1 MPLDVTQIEQLQEAI
16 KDAFTPGELEQLLL
30 FKCSEKELAD
40 YRTDND
46 TYPSAIL
53 KVIQAAEREG
63 WTADLLSAIAE
74 ERPLREDIQILIAQL
89 RAQVEGSAGS
99 EEAAS
104 PAASEPSAPPVRADT
119 TGWLIR
125 ALRDPIWQG
134 IAGIIA
140 LIALVVAVLG
150 MGVPAA
156 VVARLQTTPT
166 SAPALLPTRTSALTL
181 APASAVASATMP
193 IPSPAMTPTPI
204 SSPVITPTP
213 IPSPTAMPTPTPTCP
228 SIQRSCLRLVL
239 ATDPNHLACS
249 TENPLVIHIEPED
262 IRNMTDLQ
270 GYAADSEGKA
280 LTSGADRCTCEWQG
294 KIEAAPL
301 APVSSSQD
309 CGFSIGRSDGAPLDD
324 VRSIYL
330 RLAVDQ
336 QSRDYLVTVSTPATR

>member
-63 WTADLLSAIAE
+63 WTADLLRAIAE
-74 ERPLREDIQILIAQL
+74 ERPLREDIQALVAQL
-89 RAQVEGSAGS
+89 LAQVEATADS

-104 PAASEPSAPPVRADT
+104 RAAPEPSAPAVGA
-119 TGWLIR
+119 GKFSWLIR

-140 LIALVVAVLG
+140 LIALIVAVIG

-156 VVARLQTTPT
+156 VVARLQATPT
-166 SAPALLPTRTSALTL
+166 SSAALLLTPAFAPTL
-181 APASAVASATMP
+181 APASAVPSATMP
-193 IPSPAMTPTPI
+193 TPLPSPAATPTPV
-204 SSPVITPTP
+204 PN
-213 IPSPTAMPTPTPTCP
+213 PTAFPTPTPMCP
-228 SIQRSCLRLVL
+228 SIQESCLRLVL
-239 ATDPNHLACS
+239 ATDPNHLTCS
-249 TENPLVIHIEPED
+249 TGNPLVIQIDPED

-270 GYAADSEGKA
+270 GYAADSEGQA
-280 LTSGADRCTCEWQG
+280 LTSGAAGCACEWQG
-294 KIEAAPL
+294 KIEATPL
-301 APVSSSQD
+301 APVSSSHD
-309 CGFSIGRSDGAPLDD
+309 CGFFIGRADGAPLDD
-324 VRSIYL
+324 VRSILL
-330 RLAVDQ
+330 RLTLDQ
-336 QSRDYLVTVSTPATR
+336 QSRDYLITVSTPATR

>member
-63 WTADLLSAIAE
+63 WTADLLRAIAE
-74 ERPLREDIQILIAQL
+74 ERPLREDIQTLVAQL
-89 RAQVEGSAGS
+89 RTQVEGSAGS

-104 PAASEPSAPPVRADT
+104 PAASEPSTPPIRADA

-140 LIALVVAVLG
+140 LIALVLAVIG

-156 VVARLQTTPT
+156 VVARLQATPT
-166 SAPALLPTRTSALTL
+166 SAVALLPTRTSTPTL
-181 APASAVASATMP
+181 APVSTVASATVP
-193 IPSPAMTPTPI
+193 IPSPA
-204 SSPVITPTP
+204 ITPTP
-213 IPSPTAMPTPTPTCP
+213 IPSPTAMPTPTPTPTCP
-228 SIQRSCLRLVL
+228 NIQRSCLRLVL
-239 ATDPNHLACS
+239 ATDPNHLTCS
-249 TENPLVIHIEPED
+249 AENPLVIHIEPED

-280 LTSGADRCTCEWQG
+280 LTSGADRCACEWQG

-301 APVSSSQD
+301 APASPSQD

-330 RLAVDQ
+330 RLTVDQ
-336 QSRDYLVTVSTPATR
+336 QSRDYLITVSTPATR

>member
-1 MPLDVTQIEQLQEAI
+1 MPLDVRQIQELQEGI
-16 KDAFTPGELEQLLL
+16 KDAFTSGEFEQLLL

-46 TYPSAIL
+46 TFPSAIL

-63 WTADLLSAIAE
+63 WTADLLRAIAE
-74 ERPLREDIQILIAQL
+74 ERPLREDIQTLVAQL

-104 PAASEPSAPPVRADT
+104 PALSEPSGPPVRADR
-119 TGWLIR
+119 TGRLIR

-134 IAGIIA
+134 IAGIIG
-140 LIALVVAVLG
+140 LIALVVAVIG

-156 VVARLQTTPT
+156 VVARLRATPT
-166 SAPALLPTRTSALTL
+166 SAVALLPTRTSAPTL
-181 APASAVASATMP
+181 APASTVASAT
-193 IPSPAMTPTPI
+193 TPTP
-204 SSPVITPTP
+204 V
-213 IPSPTAMPTPTPTCP
+213 PSPTAMPTPTPTCP
-228 SIQRSCLRLVL
+228 SVQRSCLRLVL
-239 ATDPNHLACS
+239 ATDPNHLTCS
-249 TENPLVIHIEPED
+249 TDNPLVIHIEPED
-262 IRNMTDLQ
+262 IQNMTDLQ

-280 LTSGADRCTCEWQG
+280 LTSGADRCACEWQG
-294 KIEAAPL
+294 KIDAAPL

-330 RLAVDQ
+330 RLTLDQ
-336 QSRDYLVTVSTPATR
+336 QPRDYLITVSTPATR